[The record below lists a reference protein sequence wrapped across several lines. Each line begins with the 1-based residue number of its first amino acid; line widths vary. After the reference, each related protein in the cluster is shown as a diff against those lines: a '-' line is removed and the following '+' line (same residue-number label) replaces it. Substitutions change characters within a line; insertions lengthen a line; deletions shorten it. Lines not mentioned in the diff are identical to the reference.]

1 MKCRN
6 CASPLTL
13 RLVDLGSAP
22 PSNAYL
28 TKQQLQTPEKTY
40 PLKVAVCED
49 CWLAQTQDFAGAG
62 DLFASDY
69 AYFSSYSDSWLLHA
83 ERHKKKITCV

>member
-1 MKCRN
+1 MKCRH

-28 TKQQLQTPEKTY
+28 TREQLQAPEKTY
-40 PLKVAVCED
+40 PLKVMVCED
-49 CWLAQTQDFAGAG
+49 CWLAQTQDFAEA
-62 DLFASDY
+62 DELFASDY
-69 AYFSSYSDSWLLHA
+69 AYFTSYSDGATWA
-83 ERHKKKITCV
+83 PPPAAT